1 MKIWEYTFAELVGGA
16 TPRPD
21 TYIPFL
27 EQAHDPRSV
36 VILTDRPRFATA
48 MVKGSSSMADQ
59 VLLARYGD
67 GWRCI
72 GHWIHDTIT
81 ISPEFARAGLATE
94 LFLRVVEHRSLP
106 ITANFTQS
114 GHDLLKRVHWQAV
127 AAALKCAMDVPDKVL
142 NEYPDL
148 QR

>member
-1 MKIWEYTFAELVGGA
+1 MKIWEYTFAELAGGA
-16 TPRPD
+16 TPRGD
-21 TYIPFL
+21 STTPFL
-27 EQAHDPRSV
+27 EQAFDPRTV
-36 VILTDRPRFATA
+36 VPMTERPKFATA
-48 MVKGSSSMADQ
+48 MLQGSSSMADQ
-59 VLLARYGD
+59 VLLVRNGE

-72 GHWIHDTIT
+72 GHWVHDTIT
-81 ISPEFARAGLATE
+81 ISPEFAREGLAAE

-127 AAALKCAMDVPDKVL
+127 ANALKCGMEVPDKVL
-142 NEYPDL
+142 KEYPDL